1 MEELKKNI
9 TEQTQVTYIVN
20 SSDLNRMMDKLDK
33 YKIKYSSIYD
43 TENWKIYV
51 NYKDKDIA
59 DELILHNKG

>member
-9 TEQTQVTYIVN
+9 TEQTQVTYIVS

>member
-9 TEQTQVTYIVN
+9 TEQTQVTYIV
-20 SSDLNRMMDKLDK
+20 SSGDLNRMMDKLDK